1 MVFSAGVNLSPRG
14 RVDIPPIAREAGDY
28 RLESAI
34 MTKTE
39 FNAPSLQSVFGR
51 SHLTMLALGFIAL
64 IAMAVL
70 SVVLTQRN
78 RDAFILATQTQ
89 TVLSDTVRTMELLGD
104 AETGQRGFLLTLK
117 DSYLAPFTNASTL
130 IPDQLSKLVDET
142 RLLPISPTVRDLEA
156 ATNGKMAE
164 LSATIRIYQSGGQ
177 AAALEEVNTDKG
189 KVLMESA
196 RMAAKKIRVD
206 QQKQLL
212 DQLEIARATGRFLM
226 IAQVGSAVWV
236 LAVAFLTGVG
246 LYRNVRALHVAQD
259 VLETTNANLE
269 DIVAVRTS
277 ALTQANEEVQK
288 FAYIV
293 SHDLRAPLVN
303 IMGFN
308 SELEA
313 ASKTIGKYIH
323 ERREIEG
330 GAPREVLDAIL
341 EDVPEALG
349 FIKTSTAKMD
359 RLITAILKLSREG
372 RRVLTAEPIAMK
384 ALLEGIAETLKHR
397 ADEMNAAIV
406 VETVP
411 NLTADRLAIEQIF
424 GNLMENAVKY
434 LLPGRPGA
442 ITIRGVT
449 QAPFA
454 VFEIADNGRGIAPG
468 DRERVF
474 ELFRRA
480 GRQDVPGEGIGL
492 AYVRQL
498 VYRLGGTIELES
510 TFGIGTTFRVTLP
523 LVASKMQKAEI

>member
-1 MVFSAGVNLSPRG
+1 
-14 RVDIPPIAREAGDY
+14 
-28 RLESAI
+28 
-34 MTKTE
+34 MTKAE
-39 FNAPSLQSVFGR
+39 FNARSLQSVFGAA
-51 SHLTMLALGFIAL
+51 HLTMLALGFVVL

-89 TVLSDTVRTMELLGD
+89 TVLSDTTRTIELLGD

-117 DSYLAPFTNASTL
+117 EGYLTPFTIASTL
-130 IPDQLSKLVDET
+130 IPQQISKLVDET
-142 RLLPISPTVRDLEA
+142 SASPIGAAVQDLATA
-156 ATNGKMAE
+156 ANAKLAE
-164 LSATIRIYQSGGQ
+164 LNETIHLYQSGGQ

-189 KVLMESA
+189 KALMDGA
-196 RMAAKKIRVD
+196 RIAAKKIRD
-206 QQKQLL
+206 NQQKQLV
-212 DQLEIARATGRFLM
+212 DRLEVARATGRILM

-236 LAVAFLTGVG
+236 LAIAFLTSLG
-246 LYRNVRALHVAQD
+246 LYRNIRTLNTTQD
-259 VLETTNANLE
+259 ILEATNANLE
-269 DIVAVRTS
+269 NIVAVRTG

-313 ASKTIGKYIH
+313 AAKTISKYIQDRQEH
-323 ERREIEG
+323 EG
-330 GAPREVLDAIL
+330 AAPREVLNAIL

-349 FIKTSTAKMD
+349 FIKTSTSKMD
-359 RLITAILKLSREG
+359 RLISAILKLSREG
-372 RRVLTAEPIAMK
+372 RRNLTPEPIAMK
-384 ALLEGIAETLKHR
+384 KLLEGIAATLKHR
-397 ADEMNAAIV
+397 ADEMNAEIV
-406 VETVP
+406 VEDVP
-411 NLTADRLAIEQIF
+411 NLTSDRLAIEQIF
-424 GNLMENAVKY
+424 GNLLENAVKY
-434 LLPGRPGA
+434 LLPGRPGM
-442 ITIRGVT
+442 ITIRGLT
-449 QAPFA
+449 QTAFA

-480 GRQDVPGEGIGL
+480 GQQDVPGEGIGL

-523 LVASKMQKAEI
+523 LVASKTQKAEI

>member
-1 MVFSAGVNLSPRG
+1 
-14 RVDIPPIAREAGDY
+14 
-28 RLESAI
+28 
-34 MTKTE
+34 MTKIE
-39 FNAPSLQSVFGR
+39 FSAPSLKSVFGP
-51 SHLTMLALGFIAL
+51 SHLTMLALGFVAL
-64 IAMAVL
+64 IAMAIL

-78 RDAFILATQTQ
+78 REAFILATQTQ
-89 TVLSDTVRTMELLGD
+89 TILSDTARTLELLGD

-117 DSYLAPFTNASTL
+117 DSYLAPFTTASTM
-130 IPDQLSKLVDET
+130 IPEQLSKLVDET
-142 RLLPISPTVRDLEA
+142 RLLPIAPAVRDLEA

-164 LSATIRIYQSGGQ
+164 LSTTIALYRAGGQ

-189 KVLMESA
+189 KALMESA
-196 RMAAKKIRVD
+196 RLAAKKIRVD
-206 QQKQLL
+206 QQKQLI
-212 DQLEIARATGRFLM
+212 DRIEVARGTGRVLM
-226 IAQVGSAVWV
+226 IAQVSSAVWV
-236 LAVAFLTGVG
+236 LVVAFLAGVG
-246 LYRNVRALHVAQD
+246 LIRNVRALHVAQD

-269 DIVAVRTS
+269 DIVAIRTS

-313 ASKTIGKYIH
+313 AAKTIGKYI
-323 ERREIEG
+323 EDRKTADD
-330 GAPREVLDAIL
+330 GAPPRAVLDAIF

-349 FIKTSTAKMD
+349 FIKTSTSKMD
-359 RLITAILKLSREG
+359 RLISAILKLSREG
-372 RRVLTAEPIAMK
+372 RRNLTPEPIAMK
-384 ALLEGIAETLKHR
+384 TLLEGIAETLKHR

-406 VETVP
+406 IEDVP
-411 NLTADRLAIEQIF
+411 NLTSDRLAIEQIF

-442 ITIRGVT
+442 VT
-449 QAPFA
+449 VKGTTQPSFA
-454 VFEIADNGRGIAPG
+454 IFEISDNGRGIAPG

-480 GRQDVPGEGIGL
+480 GQQDVPGEGIGL

-498 VYRLGGTIELES
+498 IYRLGGTIELES

-523 LVASKMQKAEI
+523 LVASKTQKAEI